1 MNMQPYYNP
10 ELNDI
15 DIFQNLYVFGSTG
28 TGKTQWVK
36 SRVTEF
42 LMEEVRKS
50 IYENEFYDATEKQSM
65 SYEAVYDFESYYWQC
80 RIFDRFTTKKGTGIM
95 FITADK
101 INIEYQTNRFEFDSL
116 YQNLTKCRLAVI
128 DDLGTKKSSDYSVD
142 IVREIINERIERN
155 LPTIVTS
162 NKRLHEI
169 AELIDDRLAD
179 RLSTFKSITSFD
191 IKGDDMSFRSEKAR
205 LFN

>member
-1 MNMQPYYNP
+1 MQPYYNP
-10 ELNDI
+10 DIENI
-15 DIFQNLYVFGSTG
+15 DIFQDLYVFGSTG

-36 SRVTEF
+36 SRVTDF

-50 IYENEFYDATEKQSM
+50 IYENEFYDPNEKERLC
-65 SYEAVYDFESYYWQC
+65 YEVVYDFESYYWQC
-80 RIFDRFTTKKGTGIM
+80 RIFDRFTTKKGTGMM

-101 INIEYQTNRFEFDSL
+101 INIEYQTNKFEFDSL
-116 YQNLTKCRLAVI
+116 YKKLAGCRLAVI

-142 IVREIINERIERN
+142 IVREIINERVERN

-162 NKRLHEI
+162 NKKLHEI

-179 RLSTFKSITSFD
+179 RLSTFRPITSFD
-191 IKGDDMSFRSEKAR
+191 IKGDDMSFRSEKAK